1 MSGNIQMGPPTV
13 TVLTLPSPY
22 KLKQAFVRVLNAW
35 MHTDRTVGAYYGLSA
50 DIAIYTLT
58 LYFTFS

>member
-1 MSGNIQMGPPTV
+1 MGPPTV